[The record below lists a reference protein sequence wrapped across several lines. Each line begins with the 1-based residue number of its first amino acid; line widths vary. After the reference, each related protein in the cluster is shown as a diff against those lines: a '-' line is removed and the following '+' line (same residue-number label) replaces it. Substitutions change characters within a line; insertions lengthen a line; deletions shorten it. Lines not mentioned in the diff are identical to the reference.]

1 MSASTV
7 LNKDSEKGYA
17 CPIEIYGFRQ
27 DVPRMLAGADMIITK
42 AGGLTCAE
50 VLAYGLELL
59 IYKPLPGQEQGNA
72 AFLQKHYGASVCQ
85 SLDELVLAVQGLA
98 SKERNLQSQKSLGNP
113 LAAEQI
119 SAFVLARLRAKENC

>member
-1 MSASTV
+1 
-7 LNKDSEKGYA
+7 
-17 CPIEIYGFRQ
+17 
-27 DVPRMLAGADMIITK
+27 MLAGADMIITK